1 MSLRGR
7 KSSIRKRM
15 KRGFRG
21 YPVATVTLYG
31 PDDLVATK
39 VAVGIIDREDGEV
52 VALER
57 WFSDGS
63 DIRTDHAVELAV
75 VEFIQSQGVKTVL
88 MTDGVFGCPHEEVID
103 YPEGTSCPKCPYWAG
118 RDRATKVRIQ

>member
-1 MSLRGR
+1 MTLHGR
-7 KSSIRKRM
+7 RSALRKRA

-21 YPVATVTLYG
+21 YPLATVTLYG
-31 PDDLVATK
+31 PDDQVATK
-39 VAVGIIDREDGEV
+39 VAVGIIDRDGGDV

-57 WFSDGS
+57 WLSDGA
-63 DIRTDHAVELAV
+63 DIRSDHKMELAI
-75 VEFIQSQGVKTVL
+75 VEFIKSHGVHTVV
-88 MTDGVFGCPHEEVID
+88 MTEGIFGCPHEEVID

>member
-1 MSLRGR
+1 MTLHGR
-7 KSSIRKRM
+7 KSALRKRV

-21 YPVATVTLYG
+21 YPLATVTLYG
-31 PDDLVATK
+31 PDDQVATK
-39 VAVGIIDREDGEV
+39 VAVGIIDREGGDV

-57 WFSDGS
+57 WISDGA
-63 DIRTDHAVELAV
+63 DIRSDHDVELAV
-75 VEFIQSQGVKTVL
+75 VEFIRSHKVHTVV
-88 MTDGVFGCPHEEVID
+88 MTEGIFGCPHEEVID

>member
-1 MSLRGR
+1 MAIHGR
-7 KSSIRKRM
+7 KSALRKRA

-21 YPVATVTLYG
+21 YPLATVTLYG
-31 PDDLVATK
+31 PDDQVATK
-39 VAVGIIDREDGEV
+39 VAVGIIERDGGDV

-63 DIRTDHAVELAV
+63 DIRSDHDIEVAV
-75 VEFIQSQGVKTVL
+75 VQFVKSHGVHTVV
-88 MTDGVFGCPHEEVID
+88 MTEGIFGCPHEEVID

-118 RDRATKVRIQ
+118 RDRVTKLRIQ

>member
-1 MSLRGR
+1 MALHGR
-7 KSSIRKRM
+7 KSVLRKRA

-31 PDDLVATK
+31 PDDQVATK
-39 VAVGIIDREDGEV
+39 VAVGIVPDEHGDV

-57 WFSDGS
+57 WLSDGA
-63 DIRTDHAVELAV
+63 DIRSDHEVELAI
-75 VEFIQSQGVKTVL
+75 VEFIKSHGVHTVI
-88 MTDGVFGCPHEEVID
+88 MTEGIFGCPHEEVID